1 MAKNILDTIFVE
13 NVKFQKE
20 SAIRSV
26 FAYQSLEES
35 SGGFSAVAPTPGT
48 SAFLRWIQW
57 GAEAQKSLPGNPCY
71 HVCEDSFTGD
81 DVVREP

>member
-35 SGGFSAVAPTPGT
+35 SGGFSAVAPTPGYERIFALDPMGRR
-48 SAFLRWIQW
+48 SAKISSWKPVL
-57 GAEAQKSLPGNPCY
+57 SC
-71 HVCEDSFTGD
+71 
-81 DVVREP
+81 VRGFIHRR